1 MHWSYTVGGKTTSGS
16 YDKNTGKSLSGK
28 NKGSNSS
35 GSGGNKGSNSSGSK
49 VTNNGNNTSNASN
62 NSPVGSNGLSTS
74 DQAAI
79 NSAQKAYQDAKLSG
93 NTAAMNEAHK
103 TAESIR
109 SKYGYSG
116 GTDGSQKISINNG
129 SSSGGGGGAVYS
141 SGNKSNSNSNSNGNN
156 PSLNYN
162 QGNGYGNR
170 ATTFEWYTPSGIK
183 TTTSNATNYRDAARE
198 AGIDLSNS
206 KMLNASSYFYS
217 DGSKGN
223 SDTTTGDNRIWSQD
237 GGTASYD
244 QVSQIFN
251 QAFPDSARQYNTQI
265 ASDNE
270 RIRRLIGDMQSNSQ
284 AWASAPTGDARTAG
298 TKAWLSAQ
306 NESLA
311 KQSGLPVEKG
321 SDGNW
326 YYTGTKNKLYDV
338 PSTQALNT
346 NNNTQTQILS
356 QLYGIPQYNANMP
369 QLQDNT
375 DLIKRMSDLAL
386 EQALE
391 ESKYATKKG
400 VRDLEYAYQ
409 SALPQYQT
417 MRDQSEINAAKA
429 LDTQVLQA
437 ALKGDNGGLAQR
449 QYGSIQSA
457 ASQRLQEINI
467 EQVALEN
474 STNQAIADLKA
485 QGRFQEANIIATN
498 AQNKIA
504 ALMEERNRLYAA
516 QMDQYQFNENMALQQ
531 AGLTGYYKGQQTLSG
546 QEHTQAQKD
555 RALNNALAMVEN
567 GFITDDVVSAL
578 GVPKDQVQGL
588 VDYINAMRQ
597 IDLNQAKL
605 ALTKAQSA
613 GSGRKS
619 SSSSSD
625 SAGLFDDL
633 ELDSQTS
640 STNTPN
646 ITGLAALMSR
656 GTPQEK
662 AILNSLYGE
671 SPKQASNNSSAT
683 NVKSALA
690 KATNAHSDSW
700 FVVDGTRYTYQE
712 IADMIARK
720 EIEGIQNSNGTI
732 TVKKVK

>member
-1 MHWSYTVGGKTTSGS
+1 MAKTTGNRVDWSYSYGGKTTSGS
-16 YDKNTGKSLSGK
+16 YDKTTGKSLSSGSGK

-35 GSGGNKGSNSSGSK
+35 SSK
-49 VTNNGNNTSNASN
+49 VTNNKNNTSNASN
-62 NSPVGSNGLSTS
+62 KSPVGSNGLSTA

-79 NSAQKAYQDAKLSG
+79 NSAQKAYQEAKLSG

-129 SSSGGGGGAVYS
+129 SSSGGGGGVYS
-141 SGNKSNSNSNSNGNN
+141 SGNKSNSSSNGNN
-156 PSLNYN
+156 SALNYN
-162 QGNGYGNR
+162 RGNGYGNR

-217 DGSKGN
+217 NGSKGN
-223 SDTTTGDNRIWSQD
+223 SDTTTGDDRIWSQD

-251 QAFPDSARQYNTQI
+251 QAFPNSARQYNPQV

-270 RIRRLIGDMQSNSQ
+270 RIRRIIGNMQANSQ
-284 AWASAPTGDARTAG
+284 AWSSAPAGDASTTG
-298 TKAWLSAQ
+298 SKAWLSAQ

-321 SDGNW
+321 ADGNW

-346 NNNTQTQILS
+346 NNNTAQTQLLS
-356 QLYGIPQYNANMP
+356 QLYGLPQYNANMP

-375 DLIKRMSDLAL
+375 DLINRMSDLAL

-400 VRDLEYAYQ
+400 IRDLEYAYK

-449 QYGSIQSA
+449 QYGAIQSA

-485 QGRFQEANIIATN
+485 QGRFQEANIIAAN
-498 AQNKIA
+498 AQNKMA

-516 QMDQYQFNENMALQQ
+516 QMDQYRFNENMALQQ

-546 QEHTQAQKD
+546 QEHAQAQKD

-619 SSSSSD
+619 SSSS
-625 SAGLFDDL
+625 GLFDDL

-640 STNTPN
+640 ETKTPN
-646 ITGLAALMSR
+646 ITGLASLMSR
-656 GTPQEK
+656 GTPQEQS
-662 AILNSLYGE
+662 ILSSLYGK
-671 SPKQASNNSSAT
+671 STKQTNTNSST
-683 NVKSALA
+683 SNVKAALSN
-690 KATNAHSDSW
+690 ATNAHSDSW

-712 IADMIARK
+712 IADMIARN

>member
-1 MHWSYTVGGKTTSGS
+1 MAKTTGNRVDWSYSVGGKTVSGS
-16 YDKNTGKSLSGK
+16 YDKTTGKSLSSGGGK

-35 GSGGNKGSNSSGSK
+35 SSK
-49 VTNNGNNTSNASN
+49 VTNNKNNTSNASN
-62 NSPVGSNGLSTS
+62 KSPVGSNGLSAA

-129 SSSGGGGGAVYS
+129 ASSGGGGGAVYS
-141 SGNKSNSNSNSNGNN
+141 SGNKSNSSSSSNN
-156 PSLNYN
+156 PSLSYK

-223 SDTTTGDNRIWSQD
+223 SDTTTGDDRIWSQD

-251 QAFPDSARQYNTQI
+251 QAFPNSARQYNPQV

-270 RIRRLIGDMQSNSQ
+270 RIRRIIGNMQSNSQ
-284 AWASAPTGDARTAG
+284 AWASAPTGDAGTAG

-346 NNNTQTQILS
+346 NNNNNTQTQILS
-356 QLYGIPQYNANMP
+356 QLYGVPQYNANMP

-375 DLIKRMSDLAL
+375 DLINRMSDLAL

-400 VRDLEYAYQ
+400 IRDLEYAYQ

-485 QGRFQEANIIATN
+485 QGRFQEANIIAAN

-504 ALMEERNRLYAA
+504 ALIEERNRLYAA

-546 QEHTQAQKD
+546 QEHAQAQKD

-578 GVPKDQVQGL
+578 GVPKDQVQSL

-619 SSSSSD
+619 SSSS
-625 SAGLFDDL
+625 GLFDDL
-633 ELDSQTS
+633 ELDSQTAE
-640 STNTPN
+640 TKTPN
-646 ITGLAALMSR
+646 ITGLAALMGR
-656 GTPQEK
+656 GTPQEQS
-662 AILNSLYGE
+662 ILSSLYGK
-671 SPKQASNNSSAT
+671 STKQTNMNNSTS
-683 NVKSALA
+683 NVKSALSN
-690 KATNAHSDSW
+690 ATNAHSDSW

-712 IADMIARK
+712 IADMIARN

-732 TVKKVK
+732 TVKRVK